1 MDVEPISGQ
10 LFRDALSRF
19 ASGVTIV
26 AARTANGLVGFTAT
40 GFTSVS
46 LEPPLILVCV
56 GRRASAHD
64 GIVDADRFGVSV
76 LATDQAWIAE
86 QCARSCVD
94 RFRGV
99 ALSRDRVPQI
109 DGAIAQLACLRH
121 ARHEAGDHT
130 ILVGEVL
137 SGVIGSGRPLVHFA
151 RRFGGF
157 TTELVGRPIP
167 DIVPIQRGESP

>member
-1 MDVEPISGQ
+1 MDVEAISEL

-19 ASGVTIV
+19 ASGVTVV
-26 AARTANGLVGFTAT
+26 AAQTAQGLVGFTAT

-46 LEPPLILVCV
+46 LEPPLVLICV
-56 GRRASAHD
+56 GHHASAHD
-64 GIVDADRFGVSV
+64 AIVEAERFGVSV
-76 LATDQAWIAE
+76 LADDQEWIAS
-86 QCARSCVD
+86 QCARSRVD

-99 ALSRDRVPQI
+99 ALRHERVPQI
-109 DGAIAQLACLRH
+109 DGAIVQLGCRRH

-137 SGVIGSGRPLVHFA
+137 SCFLAPGRPLVHFA

-157 TTELVGRPIP
+157 TGEPIAHSSAE
-167 DIVPIQRGESP
+167 IVPIQQGESP